1 MTWPTGGKTV
11 VLAPDS
17 RELLLDAL
25 RPPPRHSLD
34 HAVATTFILD
44 LEIALMVPL
53 AFAGFQFDEQSDP
66 VEVMQALR
74 TMSGRMD
81 IFCQAGAIHAGKWPS
96 DLVALLES
104 SIHAA
109 APPRR
114 GSIFHPKTWV
124 LRFRGQS
131 QEFSYRLLVL
141 SRNLTASRSWDTI
154 LRLDGRPGDRPSA
167 NSGPLAQFVRA
178 LPEMAVPP
186 LPPSRHS
193 ILTTLAD
200 ELRSV
205 EWELPAG
212 VREAHF
218 HPIGLR
224 NAPSFAFEEHFRGY
238 RKLAISPFLGAGAL
252 RRFFRPKAGR
262 TSILVS
268 CGEELN
274 ALPPAALEHVDVYEI
289 DPTASLSGDDVE
301 DDGFQTLSTNL
312 HAKLFVVERAR
323 LAHLFVGSA
332 NATHAGFSHNVEF
345 LCELVG
351 PVAQFGVNAIVGEN
365 APFRAM
371 LMPYV
376 AAAAP
381 EVDEASEAER
391 GLTDLLFGIASRVAF
406 RTTVTKAD
414 DGWVARITADGTLP
428 PMPEDSRLTVAPH
441 NRDDEAHALSPAEP
455 IDVELPPR
463 ELADIT
469 AFLRLTVSRTVAG
482 KPVQC
487 SAVVCSKLHGAPAD
501 RFKTILARQIDTPEK
516 FMRLLA
522 LLIGFASASVVDMA
536 TTAEGQGSW
545 STGAGQGVLEL
556 LARALSERPDSI
568 DHLEEI
574 VEHLRQS
581 AAGPAVLP
589 RGWDDVWLPA
599 LEARRAM
606 HAGDP

>member
-1 MTWPTGGKTV
+1 M
-11 VLAPDS
+11 LAPDS

-25 RPPPRHSLD
+25 RPPPGHSLD
-34 HAVATTFILD
+34 HAVATTFTLD
-44 LEIALMVPL
+44 LEFALMVPL

-74 TMSGRMD
+74 GMSGRMD
-81 IFCQAGAIHAGKWPS
+81 IFCQAGAIHASKWPS

-104 SIHAA
+104 GIHAA
-109 APPRR
+109 APPVR
-114 GSIFHPKTWV
+114 GHIFHPKIWV
-124 LRFRGQS
+124 LRFRGPA
-131 QEFSYRLLVL
+131 QELSYRLLVL

-154 LRLDGRPGDRPSA
+154 LWLDGQPRQRTNE
-167 NSGPLAQFVRA
+167 NSKPLAQFVRA
-178 LPEMAVPP
+178 LPTLAVAPISP
-186 LPPSRHS
+186 DRHES
-193 ILTTLAD
+193 ISALAD
-200 ELRSV
+200 ELQGV

-212 VREAHF
+212 VREVRF

-224 NAPSFAFEEHFRGY
+224 NAPRFPVEEHFRGY

-252 RRFFRPKAGR
+252 RRFFRPTAGR
-262 TSILVS
+262 TAVLVS

-274 ALPPAALEHVDVYEI
+274 TLPSDALEHVDVYEI

-301 DDGFQTLSTNL
+301 EDAFQTLSTYL

-332 NATHAGFSHNVEF
+332 NATDAGLGHNVEF

-351 PVAQFGVNAIVGEN
+351 PVAKFGVNAIVGDD

-376 AAAAP
+376 ASAEQ
-381 EVDEASEAER
+381 EVDEAGKAER
-391 GLTDLLFGIASRVAF
+391 ALNDLLFGIAARVTF
-406 RTTVTKAD
+406 RTTVVEGS
-414 DGWVARITADGTLP
+414 DGWVARITADGALP
-428 PMPEDSRLTVAPH
+428 RIPEGIGLTIGPH
-441 NRDDEAHALSPAEP
+441 NRDDETYPLSLAEP
-455 IDVELPPR
+455 VAVELPPR

-469 AFLRLTVSRTVAG
+469 AFLRLTVRRTVEG

-487 SAVVCSKLHGAPAD
+487 SAVVCSRLEGAPD
-501 RFKTILARQIDTPEK
+501 ERFQTILARQIDTPEK

-522 LLIGFASASVVDMA
+522 LLIGFASGSGVDIAGMGD
-536 TTAEGQGSW
+536 GQGSW
-545 STGAGQGVLEL
+545 SAGSGQGVLEM
-556 LARALSERPDSI
+556 LARALSERPESI

-574 VEHLRQS
+574 VEHLRRS
-581 AAGPAVLP
+581 PTGLAVLP
-589 RGWDDVWLPA
+589 QGWDDVWLAA

-606 HAGDP
+606 RAVEA

>member
-1 MTWPTGGKTV
+1 M
-11 VLAPDS
+11 LAPDS

-34 HAVATTFILD
+34 HAVATTFTLD
-44 LEIALMVPL
+44 LEVALMVPL
-53 AFAGFQFDEQSDP
+53 AFAGFQFDEQTDP

-74 TMSGRMD
+74 AMSGRMD

-96 DLVALLES
+96 DLVALLEGG
-104 SIHAA
+104 IHAA

-114 GSIFHPKTWV
+114 GHIFHPKTWV
-124 LRFRGQS
+124 LRFRGPS
-131 QEFSYRLLVL
+131 HELSYRLLVL
-141 SRNLTASRSWDTI
+141 SRNLTASRNWDTI
-154 LRLDGRPGDRPSA
+154 LRLDGQPGDRSSA
-167 NSGPLAQFVRA
+167 NSEPLAQFVRA
-178 LPEMAVPP
+178 LPELAVSPV
-186 LPPSRHS
+186 LPDRRK
-193 ILTTLAD
+193 LLDAFAD
-200 ELRSV
+200 ELERV

-224 NAPSFAFEEHFRGY
+224 NAPPFPVEEHFSGY

-252 RRFFRPKAGR
+252 RRFFRPEAGR

-274 ALPPAALEHVDVYEI
+274 ALPSAALEHVDVYEI

-301 DDGFQTLSTNL
+301 DDAFQTFSTNL

-332 NATHAGFSHNVEF
+332 NATHAGLSDNVEF

-351 PVAQFGVNAIVGEN
+351 PVAKFGVNAIVGDD

-376 AAAAP
+376 ASAAE

-414 DGWVARITADGTLP
+414 DGWVARITTDDALP
-428 PMPEDSRLTVAPH
+428 QIPDDIRLTIAPH
-441 NRDDEAHALSPAEP
+441 NRDDEAYPLNHAEP
-455 IDVELPPR
+455 VDVELPPR

-469 AFLRLTVSRTVAG
+469 AFLRLTASRTVEG
-482 KPVQC
+482 KPVRC
-487 SAVVCSKLHGAPAD
+487 SAVVCSQLHGAPD
-501 RFKTILARQIDTPEK
+501 ERLQTILARQIDTPEK
-516 FMRLLA
+516 FMRLLS
-522 LLIGFASASVVDMA
+522 LLIGFASASGVDFDS
-536 TTAEGQGSW
+536 TGDGQGIW
-545 STGAGQGVLEL
+545 SAGAGQGVLEL
-556 LARALSERPDSI
+556 LARALSERPEAI

-574 VEHLRQS
+574 VEHLRRS
-581 AAGPAVLP
+581 AIGPAVLP
-589 RGWDDVWLPA
+589 QGWDDVWLPA

-606 HAGDP
+606 RAGDP

>member
-1 MTWPTGGKTV
+1 M
-11 VLAPDS
+11 LAPDS

-34 HAVATTFILD
+34 HAVATTFTLD
-44 LEIALMVPL
+44 LEVALMVPL

-66 VEVMQALR
+66 VEIMQALR
-74 TMSGRMD
+74 AMSGRMD

-114 GSIFHPKTWV
+114 GHIFHPKTWV
-124 LRFRGQS
+124 LRFRGPT
-131 QEFSYRLLVL
+131 QELSYRLLVL
-141 SRNLTASRSWDTI
+141 SRNLTTSRNWDTI
-154 LRLDGRPGDRPSA
+154 LRLDGQPRQRTSA
-167 NSGPLAQFVRA
+167 NSESLARFVRA
-178 LPEMAVPP
+178 LPELAI
-186 LPPSRHS
+186 LP
-193 ILTTLAD
+193 ILPDRRELLDAFAD
-200 ELRSV
+200 ELVRV
-205 EWELPAG
+205 EWELPSG

-224 NAPSFAFEEHFRGY
+224 NAPPFPVEEHFSGY
-238 RKLAISPFLGAGAL
+238 RRLAISPFLGAGAL
-252 RRFFRPKAGR
+252 RRILRPRAGQ

-274 ALPPAALEHVDVYEI
+274 ALPSDALEHVDVYEI

-332 NATHAGFSHNVEF
+332 NATHAGLSDNVEF

-351 PVAQFGVNAIVGEN
+351 SVAKFGVNAIVGDD

-376 AAAAP
+376 ASAAA
-381 EVDEASEAER
+381 EGDEAGEAER
-391 GLTDLLFGIASRVAF
+391 GLTDLLFGIASRVGF
-406 RTTVTKAD
+406 RTTVTKED
-414 DGWVARITADGTLP
+414 DGWVARITANGLLP
-428 PMPEDSRLTVAPH
+428 PIPEDSRLTIAPH
-441 NRDDEAHALSPAEP
+441 NRDDEAFPIAPAEP
-455 IDVELPPR
+455 VDVELPPR

-469 AFLRLTVSRTVAG
+469 AFLRLTASRTVEG
-482 KPVQC
+482 KPLQC
-487 SAVVCSKLHGAPAD
+487 SAVVCSRLHGAPD
-501 RFKTILARQIDTPEK
+501 ERFQTILARQIDTPEK

-522 LLIGFASASVVDMA
+522 LLIGFAADGGVPIAA
-536 TTAEGQGSW
+536 TGDGQGSW
-545 STGAGQGVLEL
+545 SAGAAQGVLEL

-574 VEHLRQS
+574 VEHLRRSQS
-581 AAGPAVLP
+581 VPSVLP

-599 LEARRAM
+599 LKARRAM
-606 HAGDP
+606 RAADP